1 MYFIV
6 FRFNSFPAKAF
17 HKFLNVI
24 LKSTVSHWTWKFCMK
39 KKKISK
45 ETNSCLVGLRAHQHH
60 QLGHTPACLVAS
72 MDPADMSTAAFA
84 SPILYQFLTLP
95 PKGLVVA
102 QYLPSATI
110 VISRMLINNSRQIR
124 SVWWEVWVGPLLV
137 VVGPPLALRRAAAA
151 SRGRTIRKW
160 NGNKQL
166 TKITI
171 VNCRA
176 LDLSAEILRFLLKSA
191 SF

>member
-1 MYFIV
+1 MKV
-6 FRFNSFPAKAF
+6 
-17 HKFLNVI
+17 LNE
-24 LKSTVSHWTWKFCMK
+24 K
-39 KKKISK
+39 KKERK
-45 ETNSCLVGLRAHQHH
+45 ETKSCLVGLRAHQHH

-84 SPILYQFLTLP
+84 WPILYQFLTPP
-95 PKGLVVA
+95 PKGLVAA
-102 QYLPSATI
+102 QYLHSATI
-110 VISRMLINNSRQIR
+110 VISRMLINNNRLIR

-137 VVGPPLALRRAAAA
+137 VVGPPPLALRRAAAA

-171 VNCRA
+171 VNCHA